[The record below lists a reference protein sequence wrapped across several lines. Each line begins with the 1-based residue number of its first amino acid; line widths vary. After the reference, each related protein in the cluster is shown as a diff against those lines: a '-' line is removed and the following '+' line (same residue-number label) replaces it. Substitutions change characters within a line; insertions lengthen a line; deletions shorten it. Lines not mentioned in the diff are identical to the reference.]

1 MDLSANGIIKFG
13 SNLQINNGSSNVIT
27 INGTTIDTSANITLL
42 NTTPNINFTTGN
54 ELIIKDISNY
64 IGFINNNIK
73 IYQPLDLSANGII
86 KFGSNLQMNDGSF
99 NVITINST
107 SIDTSANINLLND
120 TPKLIFKDRLKL
132 YNNTYSDNSSN
143 AILVYNTSSNDYEK
157 KYLKKVTI
165 GITDISMNV
174 YFCNIINSPTNILT
188 FTGKVI
194 SISNTNS
201 SHIIFQGYSRI
212 LNGINTVSFTT
223 NILFSSDPTNW
234 TIKTMRLENTNLV
247 MEISDNSNTTLSNWI
262 ISLES
267 ISISF
272 DSATPNITI
281 PNAPTIGT
289 TIAGD
294 SQATVNW
301 MEPANNG
308 GSEIISYTI
317 TSNNANIQP
326 KTVNSDILTTNITG
340 LTNGISYTF
349 TVVATNII
357 GNSLPSASSNSV
369 IIGPITDGPTLA
381 ATVTGLTNGICYTFT
396 VVAITDAGDSYT
408 SSSSNSVTPNT

>member
-1 MDLSANGIIKFG
+1 M
-13 SNLQINNGSSNVIT
+13 
-27 INGTTIDTSANITLL
+27 
-42 NTTPNINFTTGN
+42 
-54 ELIIKDISNY
+54 
-64 IGFINNNIK
+64 
-73 IYQPLDLSANGII
+73 
-86 KFGSNLQMNDGSF
+86 
-99 NVITINST
+99 
-107 SIDTSANINLLND
+107 
-120 TPKLIFKDRLKL
+120 
-132 YNNTYSDNSSN
+132 
-143 AILVYNTSSNDYEK
+143 NDYEK